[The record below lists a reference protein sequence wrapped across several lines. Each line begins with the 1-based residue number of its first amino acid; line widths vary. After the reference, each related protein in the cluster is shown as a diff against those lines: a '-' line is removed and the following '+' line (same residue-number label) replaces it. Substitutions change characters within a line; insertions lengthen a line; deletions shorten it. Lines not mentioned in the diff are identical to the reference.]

1 MITDKLILWW
11 VSIVDSRSED
21 FENMTMPG
29 WLDSAS
35 GYAGSAFGVAD
46 SMGAW
51 VNFGLLS
58 TVVASVLLSVVVG
71 FGIKASRLGASAV
84 TRRPL

>member
-11 VSIVDSRSED
+11 VSIVDSRTQDVDS
-21 FENMTMPG
+21 MKLPG
-29 WLDSAS
+29 WVDSAS
-35 GYAGSAFGVAD
+35 GYAGSAFGIAD

-58 TVVASVLLSVVVG
+58 TVVASVLLSVVTG
-71 FGIKASRLGASAV
+71 FGIKAARLGAGAA